1 MNPMLFEFLKALF
14 RYALSP
20 VFAYL
25 VAKGVIQTDEA
36 ETYMLGFILFVI
48 PLLWAWFDQ
57 WRKRRWQLTAQA
69 MPAGATEQEVKDVAK
84 RGGAPSVSMK
94 IDESPAPIS
103 RTMLRGDDL

>member
-25 VAKGVIQTDEA
+25 VAKGVINTNEA
-36 ETYMLGFILFVI
+36 ETYMLGFIVFIV
-48 PLLWAWFDQ
+48 PLMWAWFDQ

-69 MPAGATEQEVKDVAK
+69 MPAGSTEREVKDAAK
-84 RGGAPSVSMK
+84 RGGAPPVSLNQ
-94 IDESPAPIS
+94 DAAPAPIA
-103 RTMLRGDDL
+103 RAILRGDDL